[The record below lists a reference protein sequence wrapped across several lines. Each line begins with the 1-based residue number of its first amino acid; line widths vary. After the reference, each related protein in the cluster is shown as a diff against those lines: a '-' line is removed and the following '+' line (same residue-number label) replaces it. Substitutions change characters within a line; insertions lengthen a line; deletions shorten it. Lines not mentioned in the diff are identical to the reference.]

1 LLFSL
6 FPCVNLKKHNEFQK
20 EVIVI
25 YSLIAV
31 VNIDAEITDALLK
44 KLKIIKWN
52 GLPKVINAIGSII
65 AQKERIANR
74 IDVLLMLKNKFFEW
88 NE

>member
-6 FPCVNLKKHNEFQK
+6 FLYVNLKKHNAFQK

-25 YSLIAV
+25 YLLIAV

-65 AQKERIANR
+65 AQKERIVNR

>member
-1 LLFSL
+1 
-6 FPCVNLKKHNEFQK
+6 
-20 EVIVI
+20 
-25 YSLIAV
+25 
-31 VNIDAEITDALLK
+31 
-44 KLKIIKWN
+44 
-52 GLPKVINAIGSII
+52 VINAIGSII